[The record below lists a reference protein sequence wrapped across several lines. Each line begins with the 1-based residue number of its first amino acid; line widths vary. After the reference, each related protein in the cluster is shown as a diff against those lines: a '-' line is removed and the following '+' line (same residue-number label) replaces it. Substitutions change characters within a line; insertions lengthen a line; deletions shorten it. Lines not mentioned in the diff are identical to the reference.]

1 VPNSCSF
8 LPSGRA
14 AGGGP
19 KESARVEAYLSAEEE
34 DEMPEELREGLAQRV
49 GEVFRELAFDS
60 TSHRSTITTPA
71 IATAPLGWNDRMLVD
86 GANNAVPKMNR
97 VPPTLAQSGVDKKLS
112 ARAQTGRG
120 ASRGR
125 LAAVKGDGFPAAGNR
140 GKGWDDAPVN
150 LRYRQR

>member
-1 VPNSCSF
+1 LLLKLCSRACDLVPISCSF

-49 GEVFRELAFDS
+49 GEVFGRCRELAFDS

-97 VPPTLAQSGVDKKLS
+97 VPRQPPSPNP
-112 ARAQTGRG
+112 
-120 ASRGR
+120 ASTRSS
-125 LAAVKGDGFPAAGNR
+125 
-140 GKGWDDAPVN
+140 
-150 LRYRQR
+150 QRER